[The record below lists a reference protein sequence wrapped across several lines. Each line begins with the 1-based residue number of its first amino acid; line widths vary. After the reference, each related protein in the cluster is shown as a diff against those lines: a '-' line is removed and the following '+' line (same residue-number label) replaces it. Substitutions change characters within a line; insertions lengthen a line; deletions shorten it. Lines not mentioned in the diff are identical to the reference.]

1 MTQKPAQESHV
12 AVVQDLE
19 ENPAKD
25 KYALLEE
32 VLEKGRFFEV
42 LEEKR
47 REKGKGKEDFF
58 VVVKSNISMM
68 LRRSDVGVYTDPFL
82 VIHLLR
88 LLVARGYTNL
98 AVVESQN
105 LYGNWFLNRSVP
117 SVAARCGYLGY
128 APAQEGKATSPA
140 QIRVTGGGADALV
153 PLVDLTDEPVCV
165 DFGGKAGC
173 AQVGK
178 TWVEADFRISFAK
191 MKTHFYSYY
200 TLAIKNIYGCLPLQ
214 DKVSHY
220 HCKRLVGLWTAHCIK
235 ALPVDYAVVDGYT
248 AADGILGV
256 KIKAVCNRPHTLIAG
271 NDLLAVDHFGAK
283 LMGIKPEKSILYRH
297 LAQISPPKPYRV
309 EGAARPLKAWRNTL
323 YILVWFCQVI
333 ETSAWLMTYSGSLAT
348 GGYDLC
354 FPHKSTN
361 RGLFKKLLFYVTLPV
376 NILLDMGYLKLR
388 FRQWLF
394 VRRLKR
400 EKEVAPIFSQH
411 PFLAGELGSLD
422 SSDISRLASIL
433 LTTKIKEPVDFSGH
447 YLIVNQKPIAFEA
460 GLSTANIAATTIIN
474 YCLEQG
480 IEPKGLGEQL
490 VALQRNN
497 PSLFGQ
503 GRPWCHGG

>member
-1 MTQKPAQESHV
+1 MTQEAAQESLV
-12 AVVQDLE
+12 AVVQDSE

-32 VLEKGRFFEV
+32 VLQKGRFFEV
-42 LEEKR
+42 LEAKR
-47 REKGKGKEDFF
+47 AQKAKSKEDFF
-58 VVVKSNISMM
+58 VVVKPNISMM

-88 LLVARGYTNL
+88 LLLARGYTNL

-117 SVAARCGYLGY
+117 SVAARCGYLGFEAAQQGR
-128 APAQEGKATSPA
+128 APLPA
-140 QIRVTGGGADALV
+140 QIRVTGGGVDALV
-153 PLVDLTDEPVCV
+153 PLVDLTDEPVEK
-165 DFGGKAGC
+165 DFGREVGC

-178 TWVEADFRISFAK
+178 TWVEADFRISFCK

-200 TLAIKNIYGCLPLQ
+200 TLAVKNIYGCLPLQ

-235 ALPVDYAVVDGYT
+235 ALPVDWAVVDGFT

-271 NDLLAVDHFGAK
+271 NDLLAVDHFGAT
-283 LMGIKPEKSILYRH
+283 LMNIKPEKSVLYQH
-297 LAQISPPKPYRV
+297 LARISPPKPYRV
-309 EGAARPLKAWRNTL
+309 EGAAKPLKAWRNTL
-323 YILVWFCQVI
+323 YILVWLCQVI
-333 ETSAWLMTYSGSLAT
+333 ESSAWLMTYSGSLAT
-348 GGYDLC
+348 GGYDSC

-361 RGLFKKLLFYVTLPV
+361 RGLFKRLLFFLTVPI
-376 NILLDMGYLKLR
+376 NILLDLGYLKLR

-394 VRRLKR
+394 ARRLAR
-400 EKEVAPIFSQH
+400 ERQLAPLLGQH
-411 PFLAGELGSLD
+411 PFLAGELNSLD
-422 SSDISRLASIL
+422 SSDISRLAIIL
-433 LTTKIKEPVDFSGH
+433 LSTRINGPVDFSGH
-447 YLIVNQKPIAFEA
+447 YLIINNSPVAFEA
-460 GLSTANIAATTIIN
+460 GLSTANIAASALIN

-480 IEPKGLGEQL
+480 IELKSLGEQL
-490 VALQRNN
+490 AALQNRKPN
-497 PSLFGQ
+497 LFGRS
-503 GRPWCHGG
+503 RPWCHS